1 MKNNLDLDGKTS
13 LARDLRALRNINI
26 TDRVFGRGH
35 HLCRANR
42 IGGQFRASAF
52 TGQCQ
57 SLPLTHPR
65 SGGCELTV
73 DRQGLTQPPQHWR
86 YAAEEI
92 YDAYMQDRNTKSG
105 SSRTRLSTQERACR
119 EYARWQ
125 VQ

>member
-42 IGGQFRASAF
+42 IGGQFRPSAF

-92 YDAYMQDRNTKSG
+92 YDAYMQDRNTKWQFQDK
-105 SSRTRLSTQERACR
+105 TLDPRAGMS
-119 EYARWQ
+119 
-125 VQ
+125 